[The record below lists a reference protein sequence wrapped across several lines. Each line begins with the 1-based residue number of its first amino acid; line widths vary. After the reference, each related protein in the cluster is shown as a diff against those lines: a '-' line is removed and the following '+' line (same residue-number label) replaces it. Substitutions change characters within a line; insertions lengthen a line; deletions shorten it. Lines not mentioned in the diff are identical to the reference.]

1 MKYLLLAAAC
11 VAAALPCGARAD
23 SLSPPAIHAR
33 IARDGAVAVVNQ
45 LNAGSGASWSTVIA
59 DISSGQPAWL
69 SVAQELE
76 PGADA
81 GSGED
86 LETALSTALPK
97 NPAGVL
103 ELAGKTF
110 PIADICSVPLIEPT
124 DSQVAAWRHR
134 VLSAL
139 AKVNDA
145 ALISQ
150 LQACR
155 AAISA
160 NN

>member
-11 VAAALPCGARAD
+11 AAIGVPCGARAD

-33 IARDGAVAVVNQ
+33 IVRDGAAAVVNQ
-45 LNAGSGASWSTVIA
+45 LNAGSGDSWNRVIA
-59 DISSGQPAWL
+59 GISSGQPAWL
-69 SVAQELE
+69 AVAQELE

-86 LETALSTALPK
+86 LETALSTALPR

-103 ELAGKTF
+103 ALTGKTF

-124 DSQVAAWRHR
+124 DAQVTAWQHT
-134 VLSAL
+134 VLAAL

-145 ALISQ
+145 ALEPR

-155 AAISA
+155 AAISSQ
-160 NN
+160 

>member
-11 VAAALPCGARAD
+11 FTIVAPGWVLAD

-33 IARDGAVAVVNQ
+33 IMRDGAVAVVNQ
-45 LNAGSGASWSTVIA
+45 LNAGSGASWSAVIA

-69 SVAQELE
+69 SVARELE

-103 ELAGKTF
+103 EMTGKTF
-110 PIADICSVPLIEPT
+110 PITDICSVPLIEPT
-124 DSQVAAWRHR
+124 DSQVAAWRHM

-139 AKVNDA
+139 AKVHDA
-145 ALISQ
+145 ALAPRV
-150 LQACR
+150 QACR
-155 AAISA
+155 AGISA

>member
-11 VAAALPCGARAD
+11 MAIWAPGNARAD
-23 SLSPPAIHAR
+23 SISPPAIHAR
-33 IARDGAVAVVNQ
+33 IVRDGAVAVVNQ
-45 LNAGSGASWSTVIA
+45 LNAGSGDSWSMVIA
-59 DISSGQPAWL
+59 GISSGQPAWL
-69 SVAQELE
+69 AVAQELE

-103 ELAGKTF
+103 ALTGKTF

-124 DSQVAAWRHR
+124 DAQVAAWQHT
-134 VLSAL
+134 VLAAL
-139 AKVNDA
+139 EKVNDA
-145 ALISQ
+145 KLAPS

>member
-1 MKYLLLAAAC
+1 MKFLILASACLAVAVPAA
-11 VAAALPCGARAD
+11 ARAD
-23 SLSPPAIHAR
+23 SLSPPAIEAR
-33 IARDGAVAVVNQ
+33 IVRDGAVAVVNQ
-45 LNAGSGASWSTVIA
+45 LNAGSGDSWNMVIA
-59 DISSGQPAWL
+59 AISSGQAAWL
-69 SVAQELE
+69 AVAQGLA

-103 ELAGKTF
+103 DLTGKTF

-124 DSQVAAWRHR
+124 DQQVAAWRHT
-134 VLSAL
+134 VLAAL

-145 ALISQ
+145 AMAPR